1 MDELFLVVGLRAKPG
16 KEEQLKRDLRAVV
29 EPSRQEPGCLR
40 YELFEDRSDSSL
52 FVFIEH

>member
-1 MDELFLVVGLRAKPG
+1 MDERFLVVALRAKPG